1 MPESTFRAGA
11 GLYIEHRTNRK
22 EGPRV
27 YYVVRCCHSS
37 MLFTDKTALLK
48 WVKWPKS
55 TPSGVRLR
63 EWLDEWEQADNPV
76 VPVNEV
82 PA

>member
-11 GLYIEHRTNRK
+11 GLYIEHRTNKK

-27 YYVVRCCHSS
+27 YYVVRNCHKA
-37 MLFTDKTALLK
+37 MLFTDKTAVIK

-55 TPSGVRLR
+55 TPTGVLLR
-63 EWLDEWEQADNPV
+63 EWLDEWELVDSPV
-76 VPVNEV
+76 PAVTEV
-82 PA
+82 PT